1 MNGLSTYIDGIISLP
16 LIIGILLFIL
26 PEKLKITKGIIALIT
41 AMIALFCAIQI
52 YFSGAGTGKFDLLES
67 GLLQNLNINAL
78 VPVLS
83 KFFVLNLDNL
93 AKLIALLVCCF
104 TVLIILYSLIYL
116 NKEKNLRGYYP
127 TVLLTLGASV
137 GTVFSDNLILFL
149 TFWGFLGLTLYKLIK
164 AADEE
169 SSAAAKKSLI
179 IVGASDGIMI
189 FGIVVIWNL
198 TGTLN
203 MSELSI
209 YTADAIRNV
218 AFLTLL
224 IGSFTKAGAFPF
236 HTWIPDYS
244 KNAPASSTA
253 FMPASL
259 DKLLGIYFLA
269 RLCTDIFILN
279 QWLVFTMM
287 VVGVLTII
295 IGVMMALVQHNYKK
309 LLGYHAVS
317 QVGYMVIGFG
327 LGSPLGIA
335 AGLFHMIN
343 NSIYKSGLFLSAG
356 NVSFRTNKENL
367 EEVGGL
373 SGAMP
378 VTFITSLIFALSI
391 SGIPPFNGFA
401 SKWMIYQGIIDF
413 GKEPGVANQLW
424 VVWLA
429 LAIIGSALTLASFIK
444 FISGLFLGRQ
454 NKALKDIREVKI
466 LMWLPNVILA
476 LVCVIFGV
484 FASYF
489 VVPKLFGP
497 VVGDFT
503 FSGVWNSSAI
513 SLLILLSVILGL
525 LFYLI
530 GNIRNFRTDDS
541 FIGGETFYDK
551 TGFAATDFYKT
562 INNAPI
568 LSYLYKWADKK
579 WFDIYDITK
588 NSILKIGNLLSA
600 AHTGILSNLAFWV
613 LAGLIIMFLILLI

>member
-1 MNGLSTYIDGIISLP
+1 MNVLSAYVDGIITVP

-26 PEKLKITKGIIALIT
+26 PEKLKTVKGIIALFT
-41 AMIALFCAIQI
+41 AIIALFCAVQI
-52 YFSGAGTGKFDLLES
+52 YLFESGSGLFDLLDS
-67 GLLQNLNINAL
+67 LLLQNLSIRAL

-83 KFFVLNLDNL
+83 EYTLLNLDSL
-93 AKLIALLVCCF
+93 ARLIALLICCF

-116 NKEKNLRGYYP
+116 NKEKNLRNYYP
-127 TVLLTLGASV
+127 AILLTLGASAGSV
-137 GTVFSDNLILFL
+137 LADNLILFL

-179 IVGASDGIMI
+179 IVGSSDGIMI
-189 FGIVVIWNL
+189 FGIVIIWKL

-209 YTADAIRNV
+209 YTSDAIRNV
-218 AFLTLL
+218 AFITLL

-236 HTWIPDYS
+236 HTWIPDYA

-269 RLCTDIFILN
+269 RISTNIFILN
-279 QWLVFTMM
+279 QWLVLVLMIT
-287 VVGVLTII
+287 GVLTII
-295 IGVMMALVQHNYKK
+295 IGVMMALVQHNFKK

-317 QVGYMVIGFG
+317 QVGYMVVGLG

-356 NVSFRTNKENL
+356 NVSFKTNKEDL
-367 EEVGGL
+367 EKVGGL
-373 SGAMP
+373 SSLMP
-378 VTFITSLIFALSI
+378 VTFITSLVFALSI

-424 VVWLA
+424 IVWLA

-444 FISGLFLGRQ
+444 FISGLYLGRQ
-454 NKALKDIREVKI
+454 NKTLKDVKEVHWP
-466 LMWLPNVILA
+466 MWLPNVILA
-476 LVCVIFGV
+476 LVCIVFGV
-484 FASYF
+484 FASNL
-489 VVPKLFGP
+489 VIPKLFAP
-497 VVGDFT
+497 IVGDFA
-503 FSGVWNSSAI
+503 FSGFWNSSAI
-513 SLLILLSVILGL
+513 SLLVILSVIFGL
-525 LFYLI
+525 LFYVI

-541 FIGGETFYDK
+541 FIGGETIYDK
-551 TGFAATDFYKT
+551 TGFAVTDFYKT
-562 INNAPI
+562 INNAPV
-568 LSYLYKWADKK
+568 LSYIYKWADKK
-579 WFDIYDITK
+579 WFDIYNITR
-588 NSILKIGNLLSA
+588 NSILKISNMLST

-613 LAGLIIMFLILLI
+613 LAGLIIMFIILLI